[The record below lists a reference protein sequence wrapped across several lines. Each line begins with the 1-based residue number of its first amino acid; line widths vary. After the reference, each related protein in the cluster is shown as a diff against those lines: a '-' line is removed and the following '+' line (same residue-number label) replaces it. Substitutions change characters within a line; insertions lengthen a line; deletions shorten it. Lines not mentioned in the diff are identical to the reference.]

1 MCGKDSKLQGVF
13 GKKGELLISNIIF
26 IVLNL
31 VFLAIL
37 IVFIVKQGSGAIV
50 LEQSYAKQ
58 IALLIDSAKPITEV
72 RMDMKEGIEK
82 AKNEIGEERIKNKE
96 VVKITGNLVTVKIT
110 DKGGY
115 SYNFFNDVD
124 ATAYPEIVNGEFTG
138 FYIIKINNYR

>member
-96 VVKITGNLVTVKIT
+96 VVKIT
-110 DKGGY
+110 
-115 SYNFFNDVD
+115 
-124 ATAYPEIVNGEFTG
+124 
-138 FYIIKINNYR
+138 